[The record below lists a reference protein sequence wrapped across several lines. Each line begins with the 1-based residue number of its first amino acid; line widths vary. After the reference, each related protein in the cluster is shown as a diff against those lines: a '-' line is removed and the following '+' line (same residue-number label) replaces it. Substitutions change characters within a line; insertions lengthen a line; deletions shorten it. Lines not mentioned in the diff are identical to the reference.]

1 MADERKSDARRLRIF
16 DKALWQKASKYSMS
30 GLVLIGLGGVVIGT
44 GLLLDRGTP
53 YGLIVAGL
61 GAIVVMVGI
70 IRVLIGIIRPASP
83 EDLLPE
89 EEPKSPQEELHE
101 AIFDEDVLG

>member
-1 MADERKSDARRLRIF
+1 MRNSDIRRLRIF
-16 DKALWQKASKYSMS
+16 DRALWQKASKYRVS
-30 GLVLIGLGGVVIGT
+30 GLVLIGIGGVVIGT
-44 GLLLDRGTP
+44 GLLLNRGTT
-53 YGLIVAGL
+53 YGLLVAGL
-61 GAIVVMVGI
+61 GAIAVLVGI

-101 AIFDEDVLG
+101 VIFDEDVLT